1 MSQTKRRKKFGRGRS
16 VNEEMT
22 LQITSMADVFTIIL
36 VFILKS
42 SSMGVS
48 NVSVSNG
55 TKLPSAV
62 HSEAMVEKLK
72 LEISP
77 DAVILD
83 GAPVAKLAQLRFEGA
98 DLESDGTSRSLN
110 TALIAQRQKR
120 EPASEAATPAEQDRM
135 LLLLADER
143 TPYAT
148 LRTVMD
154 SAANQGFARFKL
166 VVVEDK

>member
-1 MSQTKRRKKFGRGRS
+1 MSQTKRRKRFGRGRS

-83 GAPVAKLAQLRFEGA
+83 GEPVAKLDKSET
-98 DLESDGTSRSLN
+98 EMIYV
-110 TALIAQRQKR
+110 ALK
-120 EPASEAATPAEQDRM
+120 EFK
-135 LLLLADER
+135 
-143 TPYAT
+143 
-148 LRTVMD
+148 
-154 SAANQGFARFKL
+154 GHKL
-166 VVVEDK
+166 VDVRTYFRPQGATELVPSQKGVAFKFSMLDEVREALKKVKEMVK

>member
-1 MSQTKRRKKFGRGRS
+1 M
-16 VNEEMT
+16 V

-48 NVSVSNG
+48 SVSFSND
-55 TKLPSAV
+55 TKLPSV
-62 HSEAMVEKLK
+62 TKSEELVEKLK
-72 LEISP
+72 VEISP
-77 DAVILD
+77 EAVLLD
-83 GAPVAKLAQLRFEGA
+83 GQPVAKLAQLRFDAG

-110 TALIAQRQKR
+110 TALISKKKQQEKDR
-120 EPASEAATPAEQDRM
+120 EPASEKGEKDEKDRM
-135 LLLLADER
+135 LMLLADQR

-148 LRTVMD
+148 LRTVLD

-166 VVVEDK
+166 VVVEDR

>member
-1 MSQTKRRKKFGRGRS
+1 
-16 VNEEMT
+16 MT

-83 GAPVAKLAQLRFEGA
+83 GEPVAKLAQLRFEGA

-120 EPASEAATPAEQDRM
+120 DPASAPGTSGNDAQAPAEHDRM
-135 LLLLADER
+135 LMLLADER